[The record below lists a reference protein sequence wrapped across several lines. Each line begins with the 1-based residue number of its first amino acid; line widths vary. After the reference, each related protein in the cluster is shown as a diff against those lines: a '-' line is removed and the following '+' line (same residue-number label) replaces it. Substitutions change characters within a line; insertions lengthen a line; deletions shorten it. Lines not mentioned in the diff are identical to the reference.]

1 MSHIVEHYWIIYF
14 LGICPIC
21 MLKTRTTYI
30 GLRLCQQ
37 FCCYSYKNDI
47 FMKSIYSICQMSC
60 KVKKT
65 WHFVKIKTAAEDGAA
80 KLNNAIL
87 PFLFIVLETI
97 LSGDIDT
104 NKYIPWDSHKK
115 WHCYINGFTV
125 VSCFYEGW
133 LVVASISIYNILFYW
148 TFWIWI

>member
-1 MSHIVEHYWIIYF
+1 MSHIVEHNWIIYF
-14 LGICPIC
+14 IEICPIC

-30 GLRLCQQ
+30 GVRLCQQ
-37 FCCYSYKNDI
+37 FCCYFYKNDI
-47 FMKSIYSICQMSC
+47 FLKGIYSICQMCC

-65 WHFVKIKTAAEDGAA
+65 WNFVKSQNCSRRWSSKIKQRYIAFFVHCFGNHL
-80 KLNNAIL
+80 KWWH
-87 PFLFIVLETI
+87 
-97 LSGDIDT
+97 
-104 NKYIPWDSHKK
+104 KYNPWDLHKK

-148 TFWIWI
+148 TFWI